1 MDSAMEAVDG
11 VFDNAKHVVDN
22 AIDRIKKEIQLQK
35 EKSDNMCKIKTA
47 HNWQVSGQPA
57 KYVVF
62 FGCSVFTNPA
72 WNLPNFRIKVPVVS
86 LWAPLQ

>member
-11 VFDNAKHVVDN
+11 VIDNAKHAMDN

-47 HNWQVSGQPA
+47 HNWQVGRLLTTVR
-57 KYVVF
+57 YV
-62 FGCSVFTNPA
+62 GCSQLA
-72 WNLPNFRIKVPVVS
+72 GI
-86 LWAPLQ
+86 QE

>member
-1 MDSAMEAVDG
+1 MEAVDG

-47 HNWQVSGQPA
+47 HNWQVGD
-57 KYVVF
+57 VI
-62 FGCSVFTNPA
+62 G
-72 WNLPNFRIKVPVVS
+72 
-86 LWAPLQ
+86 